1 MFTRTLA
8 AGSRW
13 NGIRWIKGYRAKAVW
28 RNQPGGWTKKTLCPI
43 LPVFNRGQKKKVN
56 DQ

>member
-28 RNQPGGWTKKTLCPI
+28 RNQPGGWTKKTLCPTFACFQ
-43 LPVFNRGQKKKVN
+43 LGAEKKVN